1 MPLSA
6 AVQSTQVS
14 GPSATVQDICVVGG
28 GFSGCA
34 VAANLLVRSEGHR
47 TPLRV
52 HLIERRPDIGRG
64 AAYATRDEVHLLN
77 VPARGM
83 SAWTDKPEDFLEWV
97 RARTPQVKPCD
108 FVPRRL
114 YADYLLDTLGRAE
127 ASARGRCELER
138 VHDEA
143 VRAEQRQDGAWTV
156 HLASGRS
163 IACEAIVLATG
174 HRAPGDPLGGRWK
187 GPTDHWIAD
196 PWRPGATEPIGADE
210 SVIIVGAGLTAMD
223 QLLSLAARQPE
234 RKAPVIV
241 VSRSG
246 LMPAVHASTTQP
258 PVDPMPMLN
267 DLALSGR
274 VTSVRGLLRAIRR
287 AIRGSAG
294 APPQDWRAVIDGLRP
309 YTHGLWS
316 ALSQAE
322 KRRFMRHLRAI
333 WDSHR
338 HRMAP
343 EIGARIEALRAS
355 GFFTA
360 VRGRI
365 RAGEADAKALRLR
378 VEVFHRGEPSTER
391 TIEARWAINCTGPS
405 PAVGHAEDRFTASLI
420 DAGLARMD
428 PIGLG
433 LETDPL
439 GRPLARSGRSSGGL
453 WVIGSLRRPALWE
466 TTAVPELRAQAESV
480 ARECLQ
486 ALA

>member
-1 MPLSA
+1 M
-6 AVQSTQVS
+6 
-14 GPSATVQDICVVGG
+14 
-28 GFSGCA
+28 
-34 VAANLLVRSEGHR
+34 VAANLLARSVGHHA
-47 TPLRV
+47 PLRV
-52 HLIERRPDIGRG
+52 HLIESRPELGRG
-64 AAYATRDEVHLLN
+64 AAYSTRDPVHLLN

-83 SAWTDKPEDFLEWV
+83 SAWADRPDDFLDWA
-97 RARTPQVKPCD
+97 RARRPDVQPSD
-108 FVPRRL
+108 FLPRCI
-114 YADYLLDTLGRAE
+114 YADYLLDTLARAE
-127 ASARGRCELER
+127 AAARDRCRLDR
-138 VHDEA
+138 VCDEA
-143 VRAEQRQDGAWTV
+143 MRALQRPDGSWEV
-156 HLASGRS
+156 HLASGRT
-163 IACEAIVLATG
+163 IPCEAIVLATG
-174 HRAPGDPLGGRWK
+174 HRAPGDPLGGRWR
-187 GPTDHWIAD
+187 GPSDHWIAD
-196 PWRPGATEPIGADE
+196 PWRPGATDPIGADE
-210 SVIIVGAGLTAMD
+210 AVVIIGAGLTAMD
-223 QLLSLAARQPE
+223 QLLSLAARQPN
-234 RKAPVIV
+234 RTAPVTL

-246 LMPAVHASTTQP
+246 VMPGVHADVPQP

-274 VTSVRGLLRAIRR
+274 VTSVRGLMHAIRR
-287 AIRGSAG
+287 TIRGSAG
-294 APPQDWRAVIDGLRP
+294 APPQDWRAVLDGLRP

-316 ALSQAE
+316 ALPQAE
-322 KRRFMRHLRAI
+322 RRRFLRHARAL

-343 EIGARIEALRAS
+343 EIGARIEALRAR

-365 RAGEADAKALRLR
+365 RSGEADAGTLRLR
-378 VEVFHRGEPSTER
+378 VEVFRRGAGPVER
-391 TIEARWAINCTGPS
+391 TIEARWAVNCSGPS
-405 PAVGHAEDRFTASLI
+405 PTVGHVEDRFAASLI

-466 TTAVPELRAQAESV
+466 TTAVPELRAQADST

>member
-6 AVQSTQVS
+6 AVQSTQAA
-14 GPSATVQDICVVGG
+14 GPSATVQNICVVGG
-28 GFSGCA
+28 GFSGCV
-34 VAANLLVRSEGHR
+34 VAANLLLRSTGHR
-47 TPLRV
+47 APLRV
-52 HLIERRPDIGRG
+52 HLIERRADIGRG
-64 AAYATRDEVHLLN
+64 AAYATRDPVHLLN

-83 SAWTDKPEDFLEWV
+83 SAWADKPGDFLEWA
-97 RARTPQVKPCD
+97 RARLPDAQPGD
-108 FVPRRL
+108 FLPRRI
-114 YADYLLDTLGRAE
+114 YADYLQDTLARAE
-127 ASARGRCELER
+127 SEAHARCELVR

-143 VRAEQRQDGAWTV
+143 IRAEQLGDGSWEV
-156 HLASGRS
+156 HLAGGQR
-163 IACEAIVLATG
+163 IRCEAIVLATG
-174 HRAPGDPLGGRWK
+174 HRAPGDPLGGRWS

-196 PWRPGATEPIGADE
+196 PWRPGATDPIAADDA
-210 SVIIVGAGLTAMD
+210 VVIVGTGLTAMD
-223 QLLSLAARQPE
+223 QVLSLASRQPT
-234 RKAPVIV
+234 RKAPVTL

-246 LMPAVHASTTQP
+246 LIPAVHAQVAQS

-274 VTSVRGLLRAIRR
+274 VTRVRELLRAIRR
-287 AIRGSAG
+287 TIRGTAS

-316 ALSQAE
+316 ALSQPE
-322 KRRFMRHLRAI
+322 KRRFLRHLRAI

-355 GFFTA
+355 GFLTL

-365 RAGEADAKALRLR
+365 RSGEADASALRLR
-378 VEVFHRGEPSTER
+378 VEVLQRGAPSRER
-391 TIEARWAINCTGPS
+391 IIEARWAINCTGPS
-405 PAVGHAEDRFTASLI
+405 PAVGYGEDRFAASLI
-420 DAGLARMD
+420 DAGFARMD
-428 PIGLG
+428 PVGLG

-439 GRPLARSGRSSGGL
+439 GRPLSRAGRSSGGL

>member
-6 AVQSTQVS
+6 DAQFTQGV
-14 GPSATVQDICVVGG
+14 GARTAMQDICVVGG
-28 GFSGCA
+28 GFSGCM
-34 VAANLLVRSEGHR
+34 VASNLLTRSAGHR
-47 TPLRV
+47 APLRV
-52 HLIERRPDIGRG
+52 HLIERRPDMGRG
-64 AAYATRDEVHLLN
+64 AAYATQEPVHLLN

-83 SAWTDKPEDFLEWV
+83 SAWVDRPDDFLEWV
-97 RARTPQVKPCD
+97 RARMPEVKSCD

-114 YADYLLDTLGRAE
+114 YADYLLDTLARAE
-127 ASARGRCELER
+127 VAAQGRCELHR

-143 VRAEQRQDGAWTV
+143 IRATQRADGAWEV
-156 HLASGRS
+156 HLASGRV
-163 IACEAIVLATG
+163 IPCEAIVLATG
-174 HRAPGDPLGGRWK
+174 HRAPGDPLGGRWQ

-196 PWRPGATEPIGADE
+196 PWRPGATQPIGAEDAV
-210 SVIIVGAGLTAMD
+210 VILGAGLTAVD
-223 QLLSLAARQPE
+223 QLLSLAARQPS
-234 RKAPVIV
+234 RSAPVTL

-246 LMPAVHASTTQP
+246 LMPAVHAPVAQP

-274 VTSVRGLLRAIRR
+274 VTSVRGLLRAVRR
-287 AIRGSAG
+287 VIRGAAG
-294 APPQDWRAVIDGLRP
+294 APPHEWRAVIDGLRP

-322 KRRFMRHLRAI
+322 KRRFMRHVRAI
-333 WDSHR
+333 WDAHR

-343 EIGARIEALRAS
+343 EIGARVEALRAS

-365 RAGEADAKALRLR
+365 RSGEADASRLRLR
-378 VEVFHRGEPSTER
+378 VEVFQRGAAAVER
-391 TIEARWAINCTGPS
+391 IIEARWAINCTGPS
-405 PAVGHAEDRFTASLI
+405 PTVGHAEDRLAASLI
-420 DAGLARMD
+420 DAGFARID

-439 GRPLARSGRSSGGL
+439 GRPLSRSGRSSGGL

-466 TTAVPELRAQAESV
+466 TTAVPELRGQAESV